1 MPNILYVYE
10 KQERQILNIHVM
22 KIHLKYEVKKKLKD
36 KFTGN
41 PRRGQ
46 NVIDKVKLK

>member
-1 MPNILYVYE
+1 M
-10 KQERQILNIHVM
+10 
-22 KIHLKYEVKKKLKD
+22 KD

-46 NVIDKVKLK
+46 NVIDKVKLKEFVPVMLFNRLFEECFVIF